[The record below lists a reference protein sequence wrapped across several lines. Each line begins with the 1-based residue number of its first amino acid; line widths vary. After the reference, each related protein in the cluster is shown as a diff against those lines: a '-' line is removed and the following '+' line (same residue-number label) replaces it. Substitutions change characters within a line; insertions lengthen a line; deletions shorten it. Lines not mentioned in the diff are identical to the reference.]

1 MSYKE
6 EGSFGWGFVLGFFFS
21 IIGLIL
27 ALVIDKP
34 ETRRGAV
41 AGFLTSFIS
50 IIFVGVCFIC
60 NFFGALSGKLD
71 GMPEF
76 IYVLFKFLN

>member
-1 MSYKE
+1 MSYNE

-21 IIGLIL
+21 VIGLIL

-41 AGFLTSFIS
+41 AGFLTSFIGG
-50 IIFVGVCFIC
+50 IIVAVCMTCGVM
-60 NFFGALSGKLD
+60 GRLSGQFSNM
-71 GMPEF
+71 GEF
-76 IYVLFKFLN
+76 INILS